1 MGTLRIFFTFILIL
15 AAVCVAAAQG
25 TWTVRNSGTTEDLVA
40 VYFTSP
46 TRGFIA
52 GDNGF
57 LAATND
63 GGATWSKF
71 PLNTTESISEIYF
84 RNEKNGYLVAGKLMF
99 RTDDGGNTWKR
110 TMIYRA
116 GDFTKGTPE
125 FTSVRFAGKKRGLMI
140 GSIVNARD
148 EIVDSLLMLT
158 EDEGE
163 SWTRVPLPSK
173 AEIFHLDFDGKQRG
187 WIVGDKGLVMITE
200 DGGRS
205 WSIQNTGIERALFA
219 VDFRDDTN
227 GFAVGGGGSIIRT
240 ENGGASWEKVA
251 SPSPETLKRVY
262 FADDKNGFAVG
273 FHGLLIRT
281 YDKGKNWVLE
291 NSGVKG
297 DFYGLF
303 MAKKYGCAVGERGQV
318 ITYSR

>member
-1 MGTLRIFFTFILIL
+1 MSTLRIFFTLFLIL
-15 AAVCVAAAQG
+15 AAVCIGAAQG
-25 TWTVRNSGTTEDLVA
+25 NWTVRNSGTTEDLVA
-40 VYFTSP
+40 VYFTSQL
-46 TRGFIA
+46 RGFIA

-57 LAATND
+57 LASTRD
-63 GGATWSKF
+63 GGASWQKY

-84 RNEKNGYLVAGKLMF
+84 RNDKNGYLVAGKLMF
-99 RTDDGGNTWKR
+99 RTDDAGETWKQTR
-110 TMIYRA
+110 IYRA

-125 FTSVRFAGKKRGLMI
+125 FTSIRFAGKDRGLII

-148 EIVDSLLMLT
+148 EIVDSLLLLT
-158 EDEGE
+158 EDGGE
-163 SWTRVPLPSK
+163 SWNRVPLPSK

-187 WIVGDKGLVMITE
+187 WIVGDKGLVMVTQ

-205 WSIQNTGIERALFA
+205 WSIQKTGIERALFA
-219 VDFRDDTN
+219 VDFRDDTD

-240 ENGGASWEKVA
+240 TNGGAAWEKVD
-251 SPSPETLKRVY
+251 SPTPETLKRVY

-273 FHGLLIRT
+273 FRGLLIRT
-281 YDKGKNWVLE
+281 FDKGKTWVLE